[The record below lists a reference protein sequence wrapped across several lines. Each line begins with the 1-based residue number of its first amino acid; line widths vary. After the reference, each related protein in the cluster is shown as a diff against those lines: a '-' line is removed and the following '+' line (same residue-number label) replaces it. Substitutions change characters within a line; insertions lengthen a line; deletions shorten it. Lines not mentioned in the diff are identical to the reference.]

1 MSNKNEKWKP
11 MNISNPSTRL
21 RMARNMPQWMNKSGS
36 GVPAPPVPND
46 DRMMKQAKHKHKMD
60 EPDYEVIEFGQ
71 YSNATPPLPAK
82 NINHK
87 KPEGH
92 RCQLCG
98 SSASNIHCEQC
109 KQVFCVSCDD
119 MYHRHPKRQTHIR
132 RRLEQTIRPPLP
144 PKGEAVSAP
153 VPPPRRHRR
162 GGSIGPSP
170 CQSPTFSRH
179 PQVNR
184 SSTMPRRESHDGV
197 SLKDKF
203 VNLKRDVLGN
213 RPLPPPPSSPFQSEV
228 SAPSFDSSRRLVP
241 SPSPSLQQRYRQHQ
255 LAMRGTVS
263 NLSDFDQNFNRDMGY
278 PDAEGGQWNGRSRTG
293 SISGS
298 DIGRRSSRK
307 LSNISYPPSERDGSD
322 HSSSFNV
329 NNPMMHHHH
338 HHGFMPVQQ
347 AQSMANLNYPPPCC
361 QNPWMNQFGYDQQ
374 LHGSNLSLNMAPRGY
389 MMNPVWMGPWH
400 NPPNVPMYPPYSMSM
415 SNVHHPGYTPSRPGS
430 PTQSIKSRKSTLS
443 RKSRKKYVED
453 TEDEDDDDRRSTF
466 SHHSERKS
474 SRGRLPAKRDSV
486 SREIPSR
493 SFTERQPSVSRS
505 KRSMHTPSSDTDDEL
520 SEEGNNRL
528 KPSVVND
535 ENGSEYDNI
544 PKEAK
549 EIPSNTQWECEHCTF
564 VNEPGV
570 KVCIVCCKT
579 STLSRKIKK
588 EDSLPK
594 EMEKVQI
601 NVSSDDFSK
610 DCSETESVLNK
621 LGKLTISDNDTKIQ
635 QIESK
640 KGSEEKSEVDKNNNV
655 PKEEIETVKSIGTS
669 SEVQTKEVI
678 QCVSESQDKRPPRN
692 VASISTGT
700 SPPPQNM
707 STQTYEDMVNETKNQ
722 SRGRSRSRRSDYLK
736 RSQSLHSANSQ
747 AHSEW
752 SSLHRSPSGMSYT
765 TDSQSLP
772 GSREASPVPYV
783 EDMPYKKYRPVSRN
797 RTSQPEI
804 RLTRSIMDLR
814 KPELY
819 RRPSQVDL
827 GYYRMENMHP
837 SHLRPEPFPH
847 HFERENGEL
856 NQNGYDP
863 FQSSGMEVVKLL
875 REAEQYKYT
884 ADELQAALIH
894 CKDANPIEWLKEHW
908 ESTISSVQTLAT
920 QMGREG
926 PINIVGTVSKVEAR
940 DALRKHK
947 GNMWPAVEEC
957 VEQRQ
962 KKYADLASRGDYN
975 REDIITVLTAN
986 HGDLEAAYSELSKM
1000 QLKPFLMRI
1009 WGPPVGIENEAGN
1022 EGVSVSAFD
1031 GEEASIDDSFLRS
1044 ESKAVSTPTSIIS
1057 QNSSESLFLPISP
1070 LPEDTEKINRDQEAD
1085 DNREALDNLELEIL
1099 KNLEDIK
1106 LLSLNLINEN
1116 EAVVSNTIKYDEIK
1130 DEERDRIIIPK
1141 VEKFHN
1147 LQSKNDA
1154 AEKDS
1159 STGIVNIESSQLQT
1173 KIPSANI
1180 NTENIS
1186 IDNTLKTNFNSNT
1199 HEPHLQN
1206 YSVEN
1211 ERSVESH
1218 TIKAD
1223 SVKPA
1228 EEIESNIHLPG
1239 TSATAVKQNIE
1250 FVEPVTS
1257 AKETEIKKD
1266 VTNISVAATA
1276 HTNEFVHSTALPE
1289 DKTDNSVASYEET
1302 KPKNKFYIEKSS
1314 TVIHIG
1320 DYPSTSHISNVTSDD
1335 DSHHEFEDALDT
1347 TLEAVVPSMTIKKD
1361 EISNKEPSIVELST
1375 KEVNKKPEIEFLPT
1389 ENTESVAKDSSISI
1403 EPVKIDTEADIS
1415 VIDNSTN
1422 ITAVPIKGESK
1433 NLKRK
1438 TSISTINIFF
1448 GERNPDGS
1456 TSTGLSNSGNKN
1468 VLDDE
1473 ENTIVESQAS
1483 IMLKPVAKNEINKPN
1498 VAIQE
1503 PPSGENQNNSAK
1515 CREEQVQE
1523 VSKQHIISKNEQPLE
1538 ENDRKNVEQIKIEA
1552 DAVQNKDI
1560 TNNQGDIGHSTNSN
1574 IEIVNSEQ
1582 QSEERVKGCDLIHEN
1597 NVEITPHNASNTEQ
1611 NVSKFE
1617 PMSSVDGASEDQ
1629 IKETQIS
1636 TSSTIEITQANY
1648 DENNSQQIGI
1658 NQENLSISES
1668 KDSNSDAPESSTKYK
1683 EEASN
1688 KQDLGIDK
1696 VVANIT
1702 EPYIQ
1707 RNVSNKKREDAPDSS
1722 TNHKE
1727 EANNQLDLGVDTVVV
1742 NITEPNIQINV
1753 SNKKEDAAPGSS
1765 TKYKEEADS
1774 QLNLGIDTVVANI
1787 TEPNIQRNVLNKE
1800 EGAPGSSTKHKE
1812 EANDQ
1817 LDLGADKA
1825 VANITEPNIQR
1836 NMSKQKKKSREVKT
1850 NSTGNKAQENNLQIT
1865 KSKTQKTSAK
1875 EVLEGKVD
1883 NQQVVKESIGLESK
1897 HNNIGNNI
1905 QIPDRNLVAENL
1917 NKEISEKEIND
1928 NSTSKVSNKDSS
1940 LMSTNKDD
1948 IARDVSQKKNEV
1960 RAKTE
1965 YRKNVNYDSDEESSN
1980 YQNTLSRNTTFK
1992 ITRRRPVKKRNKNE
2006 RSSSQKIKSKAK
2018 PFEMQDSRSKV
2029 LDSNVMDNNEYT
2041 DKNKERATTRVE
2053 AKQGASKDKLEHK
2066 EVIGQSSKVEPKVTT
2081 QVQMSQNPQTIPV
2094 AKKPSKIPLLKQ
2106 RCVSL
2111 TNALLSPS
2119 PSPSKIPIKNKFFF
2133 NKSPSVTP
2141 DRESKKDL
2149 KEAVSIP
2156 STPSS
2161 RDTSPMIA
2169 IPDQLDRL
2177 DPKNKLK
2184 MLSTNKGSFES
2195 TTSSKQLSYTKS
2207 LDNDSESSVSDSNI
2221 EELLEDDDSY
2231 DEVQEYGPV
2240 DSEESDD
2247 FDRINSNIERLNL
2260 NLNRDNT
2267 VIDMSKKKDLRN
2279 YSIEETC
2286 ESEEYSDYVEEEEV
2300 EVSEYEDDEGV
2311 DDDEEDEEEEHNHK
2325 PVTDMER
2332 HARQLLAEGKVDNYE
2347 QAEIAA
2353 SLLLLKFSTEEA
2365 LEAVKDCNS
2374 VDAAIAF
2381 LQQDCELCAGK
2392 YPMKEII
2399 SMLKC
2404 THRCCQ
2410 DCAKNYFTVQITD
2423 RSIMDCSCPF
2433 CKQPDLTSS
2442 ETNEDEVTEY
2452 FGNLDILLKGILDAP
2467 VHELFQRKL
2476 RDRTLMQDPHFK
2488 WCIKCSSGFIA
2499 HPRQKRLI
2507 CPDCKSVTCAS
2518 CRRPWEKQ
2526 HEGITCEKFAE
2537 WKDANDPEN
2546 QASGVTKHLAENGID
2561 CPKCKFRYSLSKGG
2575 CMHFTCT
2582 QCKHEFCYGCGK
2594 PFMMGAKCTISQYCG
2609 KLGLHAHHPRNCL
2622 FYLRDKEPHE
2632 LEKLLKDNKVEYR
2645 LDVNQGAEDNASAVL
2660 KCLIPLQKETPTGL
2674 LDTVCNNEVTPGQ
2687 SGLCR
2692 NHYLEYLCLLIR
2704 KYNLETID
2712 MLTADDLETVV
2723 RRASKKLPPNAF
2735 GTPREMYRSR
2745 LRQIVMEQIPLE

>member
-82 NINHK
+82 NVNHK

-184 SSTMPRRESHDGV
+184 SSTMPRRESQDGI

-203 VNLKRDVLGN
+203 VNLKREVLGN

-374 LHGSNLSLNMAPRGY
+374 LHGSNLSLNIAPRGY

-549 EIPSNTQWECEHCTF
+549 EIPSDTQWECEHCTF

-570 KVCIVCCKT
+570 KVCMVCCKT

-588 EDSLPK
+588 EDSIPK
-594 EMEKVQI
+594 ETEKVHI

-707 STQTYEDMVNETKNQ
+707 STQTYEDIVNETKNQ
-722 SRGRSRSRRSDYLK
+722 SRGRSRSRRSEYLK

-894 CKDANPIEWLKEHW
+894 CKDTNPIEWLKEHW
-908 ESTISSVQTLAT
+908 EPTISSVQTLAT

-947 GNMWPAVEEC
+947 GSMWPAVEEC

-1044 ESKAVSTPTSIIS
+1044 ESKAVSTPTSIVS
-1057 QNSSESLFLPISP
+1057 QNSSENLFLPISP

-1130 DEERDRIIIPK
+1130 DKEKDRIIFPK
-1141 VEKFHN
+1141 VEKFHSN

-1159 STGIVNIESSQLQT
+1159 STGIVNIESSQQQMT
-1173 KIPSANI
+1173 IPSTNI
-1180 NTENIS
+1180 NTENIN
-1186 IDNTLKTNFNSNT
+1186 IDNTLKTNFNDNI
-1199 HEPHLQN
+1199 HQHNLQN
-1206 YSVEN
+1206 YLEEN
-1211 ERSVESH
+1211 EPFIESH
-1218 TIKAD
+1218 TSKPD
-1223 SVKPA
+1223 SVKPVEA
-1228 EEIESNIHLPG
+1228 IESNIHLPG
-1239 TSATAVKQNIE
+1239 TSATAINQNNE

-1257 AKETEIKKD
+1257 VKETEIKKD

-1276 HTNEFVHSTALPE
+1276 HANEFVHPTALPE

-1314 TVIHIG
+1314 TVIHID
-1320 DYPSTSHISNVTSDD
+1320 DYPSTSHISNITSDD

-1361 EISNKEPSIVELST
+1361 EIGNKEPSIVELST

-1389 ENTESVAKDSSISI
+1389 ENTESIAKDSLTSIK
-1403 EPVKIDTEADIS
+1403 PVKIETEADIS

-1422 ITAVPIKGESK
+1422 ITALPVKEESK

-1448 GERNPDGS
+1448 GERNADGS
-1456 TSTGLSNSGNKN
+1456 AATDLSTSGNKN

-1503 PPSGENQNNSAK
+1503 PQRATFDENQNNNNK
-1515 CREEQVQE
+1515 CKEEQVQE

-1538 ENDRKNVEQIKIEA
+1538 ENDRKNVEQIKIETEI
-1552 DAVQNKDI
+1552 VQNRDI
-1560 TNNQGDIGHSTNSN
+1560 TNNQGDIGHSANSN
-1574 IEIVNSEQ
+1574 VEIVNSEEQ
-1582 QSEERVKGCDLIHEN
+1582 NEEKDKGCDLIHEN
-1597 NVEITPHNASNTEQ
+1597 DVEVTPHNASNIEQ
-1611 NVSKFE
+1611 NVSKCE
-1617 PMSSVDGASEDQ
+1617 PITSVDVASEDQ
-1629 IKETQIS
+1629 ITETQIS
-1636 TSSTIEITQANY
+1636 TSSITEITQANY

-1668 KDSNSDAPESSTKYK
+1668 KDSNNDAPGSSIKYK
-1683 EEASN
+1683 EEASS
-1688 KQDLGIDK
+1688 KQDFGIDK

-1702 EPYIQ
+1702 EPNIEK
-1707 RNVSNKKREDAPDSS
+1707 NVFNKKGEDALDSS

-1727 EANNQLDLGVDTVVV
+1727 EGNNQLDLGVDTVIV

-1753 SNKKEDAAPGSS
+1753 SNKKEEDAPGIS
-1765 TKYKEEADS
+1765 TK
-1774 QLNLGIDTVVANI
+1774 
-1787 TEPNIQRNVLNKE
+1787 P
-1800 EGAPGSSTKHKE
+1800 KE
-1812 EANDQ
+1812 EANNQ
-1817 LDLGADKA
+1817 LDLGIDK
-1825 VANITEPNIQR
+1825 VGANITEPNIQR
-1836 NMSKQKKKSREVKT
+1836 NMSKQKKKSREIKT
-1850 NSTGNKAQENNLQIT
+1850 NSTGKAQENNLQIT
-1865 KSKTQKTSAK
+1865 KSKTQKTLAK
-1875 EVLEGKVD
+1875 EASEGKVD
-1883 NQQVVKESIGLESK
+1883 NQQVVKESIELESK
-1897 HNNIGNNI
+1897 NNNILNNI
-1905 QIPDRNLVAENL
+1905 QIPDKNLVAENL
-1917 NKEISEKEIND
+1917 NKEILKTESNY
-1928 NSTSKVSNKDSS
+1928 NSTNEVSPKDSS
-1940 LMSTNKDD
+1940 LICTNKDNT
-1948 IARDVSQKKNEV
+1948 AREVSQKKNEV

-1980 YQNTLSRNTTFK
+1980 YQNSLSRNTTFK

-2018 PFEMQDSRSKV
+2018 PLEMQDSRSEV
-2029 LDSNVMDNNEYT
+2029 LGSNVMDNKEYT
-2041 DKNKERATTRVE
+2041 NKNKEESTTIVE
-2053 AKQGASKDKLEHK
+2053 AKQGTSKDEVEHK
-2066 EVIGQSSKVEPKVTT
+2066 EVIGQSNKVEPKVTT

-2141 DRESKKDL
+2141 DRESKKDV

-2311 DDDEEDEEEEHNHK
+2311 DDDEEDEEEEHKHK

-2452 FGNLDILLKGILDAP
+2452 FGNLDILLKGILDVP

-2488 WCIKCSSGFIA
+2488 WCIK
-2499 HPRQKRLI
+2499 
-2507 CPDCKSVTCAS
+2507 
-2518 CRRPWEKQ
+2518 WEKQ

-2582 QCKHEFCYGCGK
+2582 Q
-2594 PFMMGAKCTISQYCG
+2594 
-2609 KLGLHAHHPRNCL
+2609 
-2622 FYLRDKEPHE
+2622 DKEPHE

-2645 LDVNQGAEDNASAVL
+2645 LDVNQGAEDNASAVM

-2745 LRQIVMEQIPLE
+2745 LKQVHKNVEPLSKRHYFKI

>member
-46 DRMMKQAKHKHKMD
+46 DRMMRQAKHKQKMD

-144 PKGEAVSAP
+144 PKGEPVSAP

-203 VNLKRDVLGN
+203 VNLKREVLGN
-213 RPLPPPPSSPFQSEV
+213 RPLPPPPSSPFQSES

-278 PDAEGGQWNGRSRTG
+278 PMRDINEVEGGQWNGRSRTG

-374 LHGSNLSLNMAPRGY
+374 LHGSNLSLNMVPRGY
-389 MMNPVWMGPWH
+389 PMMNPAWMGPWH
-400 NPPNVPMYPPYSMSM
+400 NPQNIPMYPPYSMSM

-453 TEDEDDDDRRSTF
+453 TEDEDEDDRRSTF

-474 SRGRLPAKRDSV
+474 SRGRFPAKRDSI

-493 SFTERQPSVSRS
+493 SFTERQPSVPRS

-549 EIPSNTQWECEHCTF
+549 EIASDTQWECEHCTF
-564 VNEPGV
+564 VNEPST
-570 KVCIVCCKT
+570 KVCTVCCKT

-588 EDSLPK
+588 EDSLPR
-594 EMEKVQI
+594 ETEKVHI

-635 QIESK
+635 QQIESK
-640 KGSEEKSEVDKNNNV
+640 KGSGEKSEVDKNNNNV
-655 PKEEIETVKSIGTS
+655 PNGNIDTVKSTGTS
-669 SEVQTKEVI
+669 SEVQTEEVI

-707 STQTYEDMVNETKNQ
+707 STQTYEEMVVEANNQ
-722 SRGRSRSRRSDYLK
+722 PRGRSRSRRSNYLK

-772 GSREASPVPYV
+772 GSREASPVPYI
-783 EDMPYKKYRPVSRN
+783 EDMPYKKYNRPVSRN

-804 RLTRSIMDLR
+804 RLSRSIMDLR
-814 KPELY
+814 KPDLY

-947 GNMWPAVEEC
+947 GNMWPAVEDC

-1057 QNSSESLFLPISP
+1057 QNSSENLFLPISP
-1070 LPEDTEKINRDQEAD
+1070 LPEETEKVNRDQEAD

-1116 EAVVSNTIKYDEIK
+1116 EAVVSNTMNYDEVK
-1130 DEERDRIIIPK
+1130 DKERDKRIAQK
-1141 VEKFHN
+1141 AEKFHDK
-1147 LQSKNDA
+1147 LPAKNDA
-1154 AEKDS
+1154 AEKGS
-1159 STGIVNIESSQLQT
+1159 STGIVNTESKQQMQ
-1173 KIPSANI
+1173 IPSADI
-1180 NTENIS
+1180 NTEQTNM
-1186 IDNTLKTNFNSNT
+1186 DNTVQSNFKDNVQQPNIQNNSIEKDSST
-1199 HEPHLQN
+1199 K
-1206 YSVEN
+1206 N
-1211 ERSVESH
+1211 EGSIESY
-1218 TIKAD
+1218 TIKPD
-1223 SVKPA
+1223 SIKPA
-1228 EEIESNIHLPG
+1228 EAIESNIHVPE
-1239 TSATAVKQNIE
+1239 TSAAAMKQNNAYIE
-1250 FVEPVTS
+1250 PETS
-1257 AKETEIKKD
+1257 AQQIETKD
-1266 VTNISVAATA
+1266 LTNISVAATA
-1276 HTNEFVHSTALPE
+1276 HTDQFVHTAVLPK
-1289 DKTDNSVASYEET
+1289 DKIDNSVASCEET
-1302 KPKNKFYIEKSS
+1302 KPKNKCYIEKSS
-1314 TVIHIG
+1314 TVIHIA
-1320 DYPSTSHISNVTSDD
+1320 DYPSTSHISNITSDE

-1347 TLEAVVPSMTIKKD
+1347 TLEAVVSSTTIKKE
-1361 EISNKEPSIVELST
+1361 EIPAIVEHST
-1375 KEVNKKPEIEFLPT
+1375 KKVNKKPHTEFLPT
-1389 ENTESVAKDSSISI
+1389 DNTESNAKESLTSI
-1403 EPVKIDTEADIS
+1403 EPVKIATEADIS
-1415 VIDNSTN
+1415 DIDNTKN
-1422 ITAVPIKGESK
+1422 ITALPVKEENK
-1433 NLKRK
+1433 NFKRK
-1438 TSISTINIFF
+1438 TSISTLNIFF
-1448 GERNPDGS
+1448 GERNADGS
-1456 TSTGLSNSGNKN
+1456 TATGLSNAGNKN

-1473 ENTIVESQAS
+1473 ENTIVESQSS
-1483 IMLKPVAKNEINKPN
+1483 IMLKPVAKNEINTPN
-1498 VAIQE
+1498 VVVQE
-1503 PPSGENQNNSAK
+1503 PQSVSFDANQNNSIEFT
-1515 CREEQVQE
+1515 EEQVQE
-1523 VSKQHIISKNEQPLE
+1523 VSKQQTIARNEQPLE
-1538 ENDRKNVEQIKIEA
+1538 ENNRKNVEEIKIDA
-1552 DAVQNKDI
+1552 DIVQNKDI
-1560 TNNQGDIGHSTNSN
+1560 TNNLVDIGYSTNSN
-1574 IEIVNSEQ
+1574 VEIVNSEQ
-1582 QSEERVKGCDLIHEN
+1582 TNEERDTGCDLVNEN
-1597 NVEITPHNASNTEQ
+1597 AVEITPHYASNAEQ
-1611 NVSKFE
+1611 NISMFEAISSEKVASK
-1617 PMSSVDGASEDQ
+1617 DQ
-1629 IKETQIS
+1629 TKHTQIP
-1636 TSSTIEITQANY
+1636 TSSAIEITQANY
-1648 DENNSQQIGI
+1648 GENISQHIDI

-1668 KDSNSDAPESSTKYK
+1668 KDSVSEVPESSTKHK
-1683 EEASN
+1683 EESNNQLDLGVNKDGINITKTNIQRNGSN
-1688 KQDLGIDK
+1688 KKEDDAPGSSTQHKEEVSTQLDLNIDK
-1696 VVANIT
+1696 VVANIP
-1702 EPYIQ
+1702 EQNIQ
-1707 RNVSNKKREDAPDSS
+1707 KNVPNEKKEDVSESS
-1722 TNHKE
+1722 TKYNE
-1727 EANNQLDLGVDTVVV
+1727 EPNNQLDLCVDKV
-1742 NITEPNIQINV
+1742 
-1753 SNKKEDAAPGSS
+1753 G
-1765 TKYKEEADS
+1765 
-1774 QLNLGIDTVVANI
+1774 ANI
-1787 TEPNIQRNVLNKE
+1787 TEPNIQRNV
-1800 EGAPGSSTKHKE
+1800 
-1812 EANDQ
+1812 
-1817 LDLGADKA
+1817 
-1825 VANITEPNIQR
+1825 
-1836 NMSKQKKKSREVKT
+1836 SKKKKKSQEIKT
-1850 NSTGNKAQENNLQIT
+1850 NSTGNKAQGNNIEIP
-1865 KSKTQKTSAK
+1865 KSKSQKTLAK
-1875 EVLEGKVD
+1875 EVLEIKVD
-1883 NQQVVKESIGLESK
+1883 NQQLVKESIGPESK
-1897 HNNIGNNI
+1897 NNNTGTNI
-1905 QIPDRNLVAENL
+1905 QIPDKNLLEESL
-1917 NKEISEKEIND
+1917 NKQISEKEINE
-1928 NSTSKVSNKDSS
+1928 NSTNEVSNKDSN
-1940 LMSTNKDD
+1940 LMSTNKND
-1948 IARDVSQKKNEV
+1948 IAREVSQQKNEV
-1960 RAKTE
+1960 RARAE
-1965 YRKNVNYDSDEESSN
+1965 YRKNDSYDSDEESSN
-1980 YQNTLSRNTTFK
+1980 YQNTLPRNTTFK
-1992 ITRRRPVKKRNKNE
+1992 INRRRPVKKRNKNE
-2006 RSSSQKIKSKAK
+2006 RSSSQKIKATAK
-2018 PFEMQDSRSKV
+2018 PQIQDSRSEF
-2029 LDSNVMDNNEYT
+2029 LDSNVMENKEYT
-2041 DKNKERATTRVE
+2041 NKNKEEATRKIE
-2053 AKQGASKDKLEHK
+2053 AKQGASKEKVEHK
-2066 EVIGQSSKVEPKVTT
+2066 EVIDQSSKVEPKVTT
-2081 QVQMSQNPQTIPV
+2081 QVQMSQNAQTIPV
-2094 AKKPSKIPLLKQ
+2094 AQKPSKIPLLKQ

-2119 PSPSKIPIKNKFFF
+2119 PSSPSKIPIKNRFFF

-2149 KEAVSIP
+2149 KEAVGVP

-2169 IPDQLDRL
+2169 IPEQLDRL

-2231 DEVQEYGPV
+2231 DDVQDYGPV

-2267 VIDMSKKKDLRN
+2267 VIDMSKKDLRN

-2300 EVSEYEDDEGV
+2300 EVSEYEDEEDV
-2311 DDDEEDEEEEHNHK
+2311 DDDEEGEEEEHNHK

-2347 QAEIAA
+2347 QAELAA

-2433 CKQPDLTSS
+2433 CKQPDLSSS
-2442 ETNEDEVTEY
+2442 ETHEDEVTEY
-2452 FGNLDILLKGILDAP
+2452 FGNLDILLKGILDEP

-2632 LEKLLKDNKVEYR
+2632 LEKLLKDNKIEYR
-2645 LDVNQGAEDNASAVL
+2645 LDNDEDNASAVL
-2660 KCLIPLQKETPTGL
+2660 KCMIPLQKETPTGL

-2692 NHYLEYLCLLIR
+2692 LHYIEYLVGLIGR
-2704 KYNLETID
+2704 HQLDPIPILDLVEVSQELRRRGRD
-2712 MLTADDLETVV
+2712 LPERSAWCDDKEYKNIC
-2723 RRASKKLPPNAF
+2723 AK
-2735 GTPREMYRSR
+2735 
-2745 LRQIVMEQIPLE
+2745 IVMEQIPLE